1 MTNVE
6 SSEMREALRQFFAIK
21 GADPEARLVLW
32 FAGHG
37 YTLGGEW
44 FLVPADAP
52 LPTKPEFKVKAL
64 HMRDFGGLVRLADAK
79 HVLSVF
85 DACFSGTIFEA
96 KGAPPS
102 PAITRATTLPVRQFL
117 TSGDAD
123 QQVSDDTSF
132 RTFFLR
138 GRTGRLLGQDSR

>member
-52 LPTKPEFKVKAL
+52 LPHQARIQGE
-64 HMRDFGGLVRLADAK
+64 
-79 HVLSVF
+79 
-85 DACFSGTIFEA
+85 
-96 KGAPPS
+96 GA
-102 PAITRATTLPVRQFL
+102 AHA
-117 TSGDAD
+117 
-123 QQVSDDTSF
+123 
-132 RTFFLR
+132 
-138 GRTGRLLGQDSR
+138 